1 MPVCRNKGS
10 SIGELILFT
19 LKTVF
24 FVSFIYLIGA
34 KWTMTY
40 FMNSTYNLCN
50 NRFPF
55 QNPSHMF
62 DRYKIKISVI
72 MDRFRDVAIF
82 LFMYIICYMKDL
94 TVRQVD
100 KESGP
105 LRRRKGSGALK
116 EEKRTNVFFY
126 IALSQS
132 HKTEFCFFFSLNSE
146 LL

>member
-62 DRYKIKISVI
+62 DRYEIKICVI
-72 MDRFRDVAIF
+72 MDRFRYVAIF

-94 TVRQVD
+94 TVR
-100 KESGP
+100 
-105 LRRRKGSGALK
+105 
-116 EEKRTNVFFY
+116 
-126 IALSQS
+126 
-132 HKTEFCFFFSLNSE
+132 
-146 LL
+146 